1 MTVGNQ
7 PGPLITIDGLV
18 KSTLSPPL
26 RVSRLAVAATDRMV
40 LTGLSHEAAEIFVH
54 LVTGA
59 ALPDEGRI
67 LIDGLDTREIATD
80 ADWLRSL
87 DQFGLVS
94 ERAVLID
101 ALTVE
106 ANLAL
111 PLTVSINPVAEPV
124 RAEVRRLAAEVGLD
138 PSRLD
143 AQTGTLTTEER
154 VRVRLARALAP
165 RPRLLLLEHPTRTL
179 DRPEAAVAFGQALV
193 HASDSRQVG
202 WLAISD
208 DERFARA
215 TGGRRVRVDPARGT
229 VRSAR
234 PQWFRRLFLRGDR

>member
-1 MTVGNQ
+1 MTVGIRS
-7 PGPLITIDGLV
+7 GPLITVDGLI
-18 KSTLSPPL
+18 KRALAPPL
-26 RVSRLAVAATDRMV
+26 RVRRLLVAATDRMV
-40 LTGLSHEAAEIFVH
+40 LTGLSHEAAEMFVH

-111 PLTVSINPVAEPV
+111 PLTVSIDPVAEPV
-124 RAEVRRLAAEVGLD
+124 RAEVRQLAAEVGLD
-138 PSRLD
+138 PSRLG
-143 AQTGTLTTEER
+143 APTGTLTSEER

-179 DRPEAAVAFGQALV
+179 DSREAAVAFGRALA
-193 HASDSRQVG
+193 HASDARQVG

-208 DERFARA
+208 DLGFARA

-229 VRSAR
+229 VRPAR
-234 PQWFRRLFLRGDR
+234 PQWLRRLFLRGTR